1 MKLRFLLLPL
11 LVLLPLALT
20 AWANYRS
27 VATPNFQVYYQ
38 NGWEE
43 EALEVLQTME
53 YYRPYV
59 EELTGNTG
67 GLASIV
73 LEDMGN
79 EVNGYVNLLNRKIAL
94 FAYPPT
100 GGSLSNGESWWK
112 LVGVH
117 EYIHH
122 NQITTASGLP
132 GFLQKVFG
140 NVLYPSLHQPM
151 WITEGITVYGE
162 SNLSPYAGRM
172 RGGYYNTIITALAK
186 EGKLP
191 SPAKATVYSEDTPQ
205 AHYYVFGGSFLSYL
219 AETYGQEKFAEF
231 FALQG
236 KSPESYLSAIIPAL
250 SISSYFQ
257 KVYNRS
263 LDSLWADWQNLE
275 ANRDISLPQDKL
287 TSTGW
292 NYDHLQ
298 AQNGDL
304 YYTHSSSAST
314 GPLSGFNYNSIIRMS
329 EPEGAARQE
338 VILRQAT
345 DFPAGFQ
352 IKESKLYY
360 SRSENKRGFDNN
372 ESDGTGSVTELW
384 VKDLDSGDSRRL
396 LSGNIRSF
404 RVLEDDVLM
413 VAEDDDHYRCSSIT
427 QYSLQGEMLSQPW
440 VTDRLIANIYDWE
453 GCIYVTA
460 KEPWRNTSIYLMD
473 PDEHSFFPLVNTEHM
488 EALVRVDNGW
498 LIFDA
503 SYEDQQR
510 SFAYRLRTGDIY
522 KLGENSGMRNS
533 LMPDEEHFY
542 TISMSARG
550 EDIFRGEM
558 RLIPF
563 ELPQTTAQPRPPAL
577 TQSGGNTLI
586 MDRYP
591 VQSGS
596 YLGNISHM
604 LVPRMVRI
612 PYVMGTTDSLS
623 LGLMMMGGDL
633 LGDFPLWNASLEY
646 DFDRQAWGA
655 VVGLENNFFHPLRQN
670 ISYSS
675 HDGGSLSLD
684 QYLYLLERRNYGLN
698 NVWVGL
704 RYAGT
709 EGFERQELN
718 PYLGLSFRWPGGYLG
733 TNNALYI
740 ENDDLLS
747 TDRDRLGWQGRL
759 NLRQRLAKATELRS
773 QLHLAYD
780 PDADPDEVFSPI
792 RGYDDD
798 WQQSSG
804 LIFRNSIYTR
814 LAEVR
819 KAIWTPLAY
828 MNDVYGGVFADA
840 SLPWDGDMDETRL
853 SGGVELVGE
862 FTFFSQLA
870 LDLGL
875 RLATNKDGEL
885 VPGIILGT
893 SF

>member
-1 MKLRFLLLPL
+1 MKLWFLLLPIL
-11 LVLLPLALT
+11 ILAPLSLT
-20 AWANYRS
+20 AWANYKS
-27 VATPNFQVYYQ
+27 VSTPNFEVYYRD
-38 NGWEE
+38 GWEA

-53 YYRPYV
+53 FYRPYV
-59 EELTGNTG
+59 EELAGNTG

-122 NQITTASGLP
+122 NQLTTASGLP
-132 GFLQKVFG
+132 GFLRKVFG

-172 RGGYYNTIITALAK
+172 RGGYYNTIITALAQ
-186 EGKLP
+186 EAQLP
-191 SPAKATVYSEDTPQ
+191 SPSKATVYSEDTPL

-219 AETYGQEKFAEF
+219 AETYGQDKFAEF

-236 KSPESYLSAIIPAL
+236 KSPESYLSAIFPAL

-257 KVYNRS
+257 KVYDRS
-263 LDSLWADWQNLE
+263 LDSLWADWQSFE

-287 TSTGW
+287 TGGGW
-292 NYDHLQ
+292 DYSHLQ
-298 AQNGDL
+298 AQDGDL
-304 YYTHSSSAST
+304 YYTHHYEEST
-314 GPLSGFNYNSIIRMS
+314 GPLSSFGFSSIIRLHD
-329 EPEGAARQE
+329 PENKARE
-338 VILRQAT
+338 EILLRQNT
-345 DFPAGFQ
+345 GFPAGFQ
-352 IKESKLYY
+352 VKGSKLYY

-372 ESDGTGSVTELW
+372 ENSAVGSVTELW
-384 VKDLDSGDSRRL
+384 VKDLESGDRRRL

-404 RVLEDDVLM
+404 RVLENDVLM

-427 QYSLQGEMLSQPW
+427 QYSLEGEALSQPW
-440 VTDRLIANIYDWE
+440 VTDRLIAKIYDWE

-473 PDEHSFFPLVNTEHM
+473 PDEQSFFPLVNTEHM

-522 KLGENSGMRNS
+522 KLGEYSGMRSS

-577 TQSGGNTLI
+577 TQSGGDTLI

-596 YLGNISHM
+596 YLGNIAHM
-604 LVPRMVRI
+604 LWPRLARVP
-612 PYVMGTTDSLS
+612 YAMGTADSLS
-623 LGLMMMGGDL
+623 LGLMLMGGDL
-633 LGDFPLWNASLEY
+633 LGDFPMWNAGLEY
-646 DFDRQAWGA
+646 DFDQQSFGLIL
-655 VVGLENNFFHPLRQN
+655 GLENRFFHPLRQN

-675 HDGGSLSLD
+675 HEGGSLSLD
-684 QYLYLLERRNYGLN
+684 QYVYLLERKNYGLN
-698 NVWVGL
+698 NVWAGL

-709 EGFERQELN
+709 EGFDRQEIN
-718 PYLGLSFRWPGGYLG
+718 PYLGASFRWLGGYLG
-733 TNNALYI
+733 TNNALY
-740 ENDDLLS
+740 
-747 TDRDRLGWQGRL
+747 
-759 NLRQRLAKATELRS
+759 
-773 QLHLAYD
+773 
-780 PDADPDEVFSPI
+780 V
-792 RGYDDD
+792 
-798 WQQSSG
+798 
-804 LIFRNSIYTR
+804 
-814 LAEVR
+814 
-819 KAIWTPLAY
+819 
-828 MNDVYGGVFADA
+828 
-840 SLPWDGDMDETRL
+840 
-853 SGGVELVGE
+853 
-862 FTFFSQLA
+862 
-870 LDLGL
+870 
-875 RLATNKDGEL
+875 
-885 VPGIILGT
+885 
-893 SF
+893 